1 MKKNEKRCL
10 LLGSVFLAMF
20 VLWTA
25 LIQMV
30 DVQSVGQNETSIGF
44 ATFNCWFHHLIGVNK
59 VIYTITDWMGLVP
72 IVVCLV
78 FAGVGLIQLI
88 KRRSIFK
95 VDADIMIL
103 GVYFAVV
110 ILAYVIF
117 EIIPIN
123 YRPILIEGRMEASY
137 PSSTTLLV
145 LSVQMREP
153 FSKITVRS
161 VRKIGIVLIYIA
173 SSKQLVLFLLPHIW
187 GGVSPGIDLIN
198 QPGTVN
204 CITLGLLGFLFLF
217 LSRVF
222 GYGCELQE
230 ESDTT
235 I

>member
-1 MKKNEKRCL
+1 MAPEKVSASKEIVEEEMFRLELGKMGSFSNLSSEMLGTEAAKANPKAVWYSYGIAML
-10 LLGSVFLAMF
+10 LTNYLPWLFILWF
-20 VLWTA
+20 VRN
-25 LIQMV
+25 I
-30 DVQSVGQNETSIGF
+30 
-44 ATFNCWFHHLIGVNK
+44 
-59 VIYTITDWMGLVP
+59 
-72 IVVCLV
+72 IVY
-78 FAGVGLIQLI
+78 A
-88 KRRSIFK
+88 
-95 VDADIMIL
+95 
-103 GVYFAVV
+103 
-110 ILAYVIF
+110 
-117 EIIPIN
+117 
-123 YRPILIEGRMEASY
+123 
-137 PSSTTLLV
+137 
-145 LSVQMREP
+145 VQMREP

-187 GGVSPGIDLIN
+187 GGGSPGIALIN